1 MTVREF
7 EGMLMDTDLGIR
19 DRNSGKYIHDRR
31 ERNEYLDKEICGVY
45 ARRHGYRRDEKVQIV
60 VMVR

>member
-1 MTVREF
+1 MKVRDF
-7 EGMLMDTDLGIR
+7 EMMLMDTTLAVR
-19 DRNSGKYIHDRR
+19 DRNTGKYIKERSEYHDR
-31 ERNEYLDKEICGVY
+31 EICGVY